1 MVSLIIS
8 DVIGD
13 PISMIASGPT
23 VHDQVTAHQCYE
35 VFNRLGVYKLVPS
48 SILQHLKRQ
57 ISHEA
62 SMVRFKK
69 PTATSILGSNSKQQE
84 KEGKGRVQNVLVG
97 SNSIACQAA
106 FSRAL
111 ELGHL
116 PYILSTVME
125 GEAHKIGRMLG
136 KLGLFM
142 LMCFDRKLASHL
154 NVLRLE
160 LDIVKDGVTKQ
171 QINEIITLVST
182 AANTAR
188 NAVIISG
195 GESVVNVNGDGIGG
209 RNLELAT
216 GASIQ
221 LQEFLKLSEPRP
233 NPDITLLSADTDGED
248 GPNCFAAGA
257 VINENFW
264 IEAQL
269 EGRSCEDALNNND
282 TFTLLKSVKGGSRLV
297 VTRMTGTNV
306 MDIQILIV
314 RNPLCYTK

>member
-35 VFNRLGVYKLVPS
+35 IFNRLKVYDMIPS

-57 ISHEA
+57 IAHEA

-69 PTATSILGSNSKQQE
+69 PAMTSPLRSDSKRQM
-84 KEGKGRVQNVLVG
+84 KEGAERVQNVLVG

-106 FSRAL
+106 FLRAR
-111 ELGHL
+111 ELGYL
-116 PYILSTVME
+116 PYILTTALE
-125 GEAHKIGRMLG
+125 GEAFKTGRMLG

-142 LMCFDRKLASHL
+142 LMCFDRKLASHI
-154 NVLRLE
+154 NVLKLE
-160 LDIVKDGVTKQ
+160 LDIIKDGVTKK
-171 QINEIITLVST
+171 QINEIITLV
-182 AANTAR
+182 NTAT
-188 NAVIISG
+188 NMACSAVIISG
-195 GESVVNVNGDGIGG
+195 GESVVNVKGDGIGG
-209 RNLELAT
+209 RNLELAV

-221 LQEFLKLSEPRP
+221 FQELLKLSEPRP
-233 NPDITLLSADTDGED
+233 TPDITLLSADTDGED

-257 VINENFW
+257 VINENFG

-269 EGRSCEDALNNND
+269 DGYSCEDALNNND
-282 TFTLLKSVKGGSRLV
+282 TYTLLKSVKGGSHLV

-306 MDIQILIV
+306 MDIQVMIV
-314 RNPLCYTK
+314 RNPLCYAK